1 MKGSRM
7 PTTSTQQLVSLD
19 PHDGSVVG
27 QVPIATPEE
36 VRAAVARA
44 RAAQPA
50 WAALPF
56 EERARQLARAT
67 PLLEAAAE
75 ELGSLIH
82 REMGKPLPD
91 AIGEAKGAAS
101 AIDHYVEIARKA
113 IEPQVFREGSD
124 ETVLRHDPLGVVAV
138 ITPWNFPLWMPS
150 SLVYPALLMG
160 NTVVHKPSEKTP
172 ILGRRY
178 AEIVASVL
186 PQGVL
191 EHVAGARDVG
201 AELVESDVDMVAFV
215 GSQVAGKH
223 IMERCAKG
231 LKRLVLELGG
241 KDPMIVLGDAD
252 LEKTAQFAVRGAF
265 RNSGQV
271 CCSVERIF
279 LEKPIAERFT
289 QRVVE
294 LAKDFEIGPLADEG
308 QRAKV
313 AEQVDEAR
321 KQGARVLV
329 GGAIAPGA
337 GAFYPPTVITDVRE
351 DMAIARQ
358 ETFGPVACIRVVEDA
373 DEAVRR
379 ANETD
384 YGLGA
389 TVWGG
394 DAARA
399 ELVASRIQAGM
410 IGINRGIRGVGDS
423 PWVGARQSGFGYTG
437 SVAGT
442 RQFAQVRTIT
452 RTVS

>member
-1 MKGSRM
+1 M
-7 PTTSTQQLVSLD
+7 PTTSSPPLVSID

-27 QVPIATPEE
+27 EIPVAT
-36 VRAAVARA
+36 AADVHATVARA
-44 RAAQPA
+44 RAAQAA

-56 EERARQLARAT
+56 EERARRLALAV
-67 PLLEAAAE
+67 PLLESAAE
-75 ELGSLIH
+75 ELGSLLH
-82 REMGKPLPD
+82 REMGKPLAD

-101 AIDHYVEIARKA
+101 AVEHYVEIARKA
-113 IEPQVFREGSD
+113 VEPQVFREGPD
-124 ETVLRHDPLGVVAV
+124 ETVLRHDALGVVAV
-138 ITPWNFPLWMPS
+138 ITPWNFPLWMPC

-160 NTVVHKPSEKTP
+160 NACVHKPSEKTP
-172 ILGRRY
+172 LLGRRFT
-178 AEIVASVL
+178 EIVASVL
-186 PQGVL
+186 PAGVL
-191 EHVAGARDVG
+191 GHVAGAGEVG
-201 AELVESDVDMVAFV
+201 AELVASDVDMVAFV
-215 GSQVAGKH
+215 GSQDTGRR
-223 IMERCAKG
+223 IMASCARG

-241 KDPMIVLGDAD
+241 KDPMIVLRDSD
-252 LEKTAQFAVRGAF
+252 LEKAAQFAVRGAF

-279 LEKPIAERFT
+279 VEKPVAERFT

-294 LAKDFEIGPLADEG
+294 LAKEFEIGPLADLG

-313 AEQVDEAR
+313 AAQVDEAR
-321 KQGARVLV
+321 RQGATVLV
-329 GGAIAPGA
+329 GGAITPGA
-337 GAFYPPTVITDVRE
+337 GAFYPPTVITDLRD
-351 DMAIARQ
+351 DMEITRR
-358 ETFGPVACIRVVEDA
+358 ETFGPVAAIRVVDDA
-373 DEAVRR
+373 EEAVRR

-399 ELVASRIQAGM
+399 ESVASRIQAGM

-452 RTVS
+452 RSVV